1 MEDKKEMANHMQE
14 KNFEK
19 QMEERIRES
28 AKSLD
33 VPPELKPE
41 KLEEL
46 LEKRGREKKL
56 WIIRRHPVAAAC
68 ISLLLAGTASVG
80 LMFGGRLGIQ
90 QGTQEVLTE
99 KQEETLETKAEELE
113 YFQEAG
119 DYEEV
124 YQVIYERQ
132 QKESSRMEVLEGSIA
147 SSSSAADTASY
158 GGMDTGGQVSDT
170 NLRTEGVDEGD
181 VVKTDGTWLY
191 VLSTDGTIEI
201 IEAAQGSPKEISAI
215 SPENLEDNI
224 RELYLDKD
232 RLYVIADRGEAEVLE
247 GSGQQ
252 VSIRRTDTTFLYT
265 YDISDREKPK
275 LLDTGEQGGE
285 YQTSRMVDG
294 YLYLFTKYY
303 PELGETV
310 KAADEDMYLPL
321 NDNGKIPSQDI
332 LVPKQGASSEYLT
345 VSAVNLD
352 TGKTESQK
360 SVLLSGAD
368 YYVSEKHIY
377 ITFYENRYEGRNRTI
392 ILQLSYGDGK
402 LETGACA
409 SVSGYLIDSFC
420 IDEYQQQLRMVCQ
433 NGSQSALYVLN
444 TDLELQGKIEDIA
457 PGESLKSARFMGE
470 TGYFVTYREIDPL
483 FCVDLKNPQKPEIL
497 GELKVSGYSQ
507 YLHFYGEDRLLGIG
521 WETDAETGARLGL
534 KFSMFDVSKPGEMK
548 EMHKLV
554 IQDVVYCPALDNY
567 KAVLAWPQD
576 GIVGLSMVQY
586 DQARGVDIG
595 SYLVLSYTE
604 DKGFEQC
611 LIQDFSQGEDNVDPY
626 GLAARARGIVMDS
639 YFYLCGSRQVS
650 GYHRNQ
656 GYTMT
661 GQCVW

>member
-1 MEDKKEMANHMQE
+1 MEDRKEMVNNMQE

-33 VPPELKPE
+33 VPPELNPE
-41 KLEEL
+41 KLDEL
-46 LEKRGREKKL
+46 LEKKGREKKQGFL
-56 WIIRRHPVAAAC
+56 RRHPAAAAC
-68 ISLLLAGTASVG
+68 ISLLLAGTGAAG
-80 LMFGGRLGIQ
+80 LMFGGNSGMLPD
-90 QGTQEVLTE
+90 TE
-99 KQEETLETKAEELE
+99 QALVESQEEIFKAKAEKME

-119 DYEEV
+119 NYEEV

-132 QKESSRMEVLEGSIA
+132 QEESAGMEALEGSVA
-147 SSSSAADTASY
+147 SSSAAADTASY

-181 VVKTDGTWLY
+181 IVKTDGTWLY

-201 IEAAQGSPKEISAI
+201 IETAQGRPKEISAI

-232 RLYVIADRGEAEVLE
+232 RLYVIADRGEAEAVE
-247 GSGQQ
+247 NGGQQ

-285 YQTSRMVDG
+285 YQTSRIVDG
-294 YLYLFTKYY
+294 YLYLFTRYY

-321 NDNGKIPSQDI
+321 NDNGRIPSQDI

-345 VSAVNLD
+345 ASAVNLD

-360 SVLLSGAD
+360 SVLLSGAE
-368 YYVSEKHIY
+368 YYVSENHIY
-377 ITFYENRYEGRNRTI
+377 ITFYENPYEGRNRTI
-392 ILQLSYGDGK
+392 ILQLSYGNGK

-470 TGYFVTYREIDPL
+470 TGYFVTYQEIDPL
-483 FCVDLKNPQKPEIL
+483 FCVDLKNPKKPEIL

-507 YLHFYGEDRLLGIG
+507 YLHFYGEDKLLGIG
-521 WETDAETGARLGL
+521 WETDEETGARLGL

-567 KAVLAWPQD
+567 KALLAWPQE
-576 GIVGLSMVQY
+576 GIIGLSMVQY
-586 DQARGVDIG
+586 DQARGADIG

-611 LIQDFSQGEDNVDPY
+611 LVQDFSHGEDNVDPY
-626 GLAARARGIVMDS
+626 GLAVRARGIVMDS
-639 YFYLCGSRQVS
+639 YFYLCGSHQVS
-650 GYHRNQ
+650 GYQRNQ